1 MLIKS
6 ILYVGDHAQKY
17 FELGSSNENCSAQ
30 LLTYQRENIITGEK
44 AKLVFNQKDVP
55 FAGAYSLLGLCK
67 EIVLIK
73 EAWKG
78 KCDILIGDPTELLFQ
93 AYVTK
98 LVEASELNVLPIV
111 LFLYPVGMNS
121 LDTRREISAL
131 ILKMKLK
138 NMLTYVVRNPMNTFV
153 EVMNEVNQLA
163 SFTSITQL
171 ESSIENLDYLFGHDA
186 EILI

>member
-1 MLIKS
+1 MLLKS
-6 ILYVGDHAQKY
+6 ILFVGDHAQKY
-17 FELGSSNENCSAQ
+17 CELGISNTYCNAQ

-44 AKLVFNQKDVP
+44 AKLVFNQKDFP
-55 FAGAYSLLGLCK
+55 FAGAYSLLGLCQDIVQMK
-67 EIVLIK
+67 EQLLL
-73 EAWKG
+73 
-78 KCDILIGDPTELLFQ
+78 KCEILIGDPTELLFQ
-93 AYVTK
+93 AYVNE
-98 LVEASELNVLPIV
+98 LMESSELNVLPIV
-111 LFLYPVGMNS
+111 FFLYPVGMNS

>member
-30 LLTYQRENIITGEK
+30 LLTYQRENIVTGEK
-44 AKLVFNQKDVP
+44 AKVIFNHKEFP
-55 FAGAYSLLGLCK
+55 FHTAYNRTGLCQD
-67 EIVLIK
+67 IVRLKDQLLI
-73 EAWKG
+73 

-93 AYVTK
+93 AYVIE
-98 LVEASELNVLPIV
+98 LLEASELNVLPIV
-111 LFLYPVGMNS
+111 FFLYPVGMNS

-138 NMLTYVVRNPMNTFV
+138 NMLTYVVRNPMDTFV

>member
-1 MLIKS
+1 MLLKS
-6 ILYVGDHAQKY
+6 ILFVGDHAQKY
-17 FELGSSNENCSAQ
+17 CELGSSNENCKGQ

-44 AKLVFNQKDVP
+44 AKLVFNQKDYP

-78 KCDILIGDPTELLFQ
+78 NCDILIGDPTELLFQ

-111 LFLYPVGMNS
+111 FFLYPVGMNS

>member
-1 MLIKS
+1 MLFKT
-6 ILYVGDHAQKY
+6 ILFVGDHAQKY
-17 FELGSSNENCSAQ
+17 CELGISNTYCNAQ

-44 AKLVFNQKDVP
+44 AKLVFNQKDFP

-67 EIVLIK
+67 EIVLMK
-73 EAWKG
+73 EEWKG

-93 AYVTK
+93 AYVTE
-98 LVEASELNVLPIV
+98 LMESSELNVLPIV
-111 LFLYPVGMNS
+111 FFLYPVGMNS

-131 ILKMKLK
+131 ILKMKMK
-138 NMLTYVVRNPMNTFV
+138 NMLTYVLRNPTDTFV

>member
-1 MLIKS
+1 MLLKS
-6 ILYVGDHAQKY
+6 ILFVGDHAQKY
-17 FELGSSNENCSAQ
+17 FELGSSNENCRGQ

-44 AKLVFNQKDVP
+44 AKLVFNQKDYP

-93 AYVTK
+93 AYVTE

-111 LFLYPVGMNS
+111 FFLYPVGMNS

-138 NMLTYVVRNPMNTFV
+138 KKEY
-153 EVMNEVNQLA
+153 
-163 SFTSITQL
+163 IH
-171 ESSIENLDYLFGHDA
+171 IC
-186 EILI
+186 I

>member
-1 MLIKS
+1 
-6 ILYVGDHAQKY
+6 
-17 FELGSSNENCSAQ
+17 
-30 LLTYQRENIITGEK
+30 
-44 AKLVFNQKDVP
+44 
-55 FAGAYSLLGLCK
+55 
-67 EIVLIK
+67 
-73 EAWKG
+73 
-78 KCDILIGDPTELLFQ
+78 
-93 AYVTK
+93 
-98 LVEASELNVLPIV
+98 
-111 LFLYPVGMNS
+111 MNS

-138 NMLTYVVRNPMNTFV
+138 NMLTYVVRNPIDTFV

>member
-1 MLIKS
+1 MLFKT
-6 ILYVGDHAQKY
+6 ILFVGDHAQKY
-17 FELGSSNENCSAQ
+17 FELGISNSYCSAQ

-44 AKLVFNQKDVP
+44 AKLVFNQKDFP

-67 EIVLIK
+67 EIVLMK
-73 EAWKG
+73 EEWKG

-93 AYVTK
+93 AYVTE
-98 LVEASELNVLPIV
+98 LMESSELNVLPIV
-111 LFLYPVGMNS
+111 FFLYPVGMNS

-131 ILKMKLK
+131 ILKMKMK
-138 NMLTYVVRNPMNTFV
+138 NMLTYVLRNPMDTFV
-153 EVMNEVNQLA
+153 EVMNEVNQLT